1 MKKKISLVKFNKN
14 FITKNYLNWLNDK
27 ELMKFSH
34 QRYYKHTKKSS
45 LQYLRNIQKEGH
57 LFYASLDY
65 KKKIHVGNVSAHIDK
80 INKIAEIRMLI
91 GHPGNGYGHATFQE
105 MIRILKKKIHIR
117 KITSSCASNNHA
129 VIKIF
134 KKSILKYEFRLK
146 KHGYFKNNI
155 YTDVIGY
162 SYIKNTKR

>member
-80 INKIAEIRMLI
+80 INKIAEIRM
-91 GHPGNGYGHATFQE
+91 
-105 MIRILKKKIHIR
+105 
-117 KITSSCASNNHA
+117 
-129 VIKIF
+129 
-134 KKSILKYEFRLK
+134 
-146 KHGYFKNNI
+146 
-155 YTDVIGY
+155 
-162 SYIKNTKR
+162 